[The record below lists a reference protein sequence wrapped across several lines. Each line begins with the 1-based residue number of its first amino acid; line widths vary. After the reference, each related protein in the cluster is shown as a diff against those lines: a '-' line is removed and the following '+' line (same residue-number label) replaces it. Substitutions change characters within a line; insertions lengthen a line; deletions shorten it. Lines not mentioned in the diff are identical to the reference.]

1 MPEIEFFQL
10 TDVGCVREGNED
22 AVGHWPHEDGLLS
35 LEDVRTHPRRNLLT
49 RCLGR
54 ELIVGIDVLSMDLRP
69 RDIIVQCSDGIHGAV
84 RDEEV
89 AELVVAHP
97 PEAAC
102 RALVRRA
109 REEGG
114 EDNLSVQVA
123 AVVSCPPAAARPWWR
138 LGR

>member
-1 MPEIEFFQL
+1 MQY
-10 TDVGCVREGNED
+10 
-22 AVGHWPHEDGLLS
+22 GLLS
-35 LEDVRTHPRRNLLT
+35 PEDARAHPRRNMLT

-54 ELIVGIDVLSMDLRP
+54 ELIVGIDVLSMDIRP
-69 RDIIVQCSDGIHGAV
+69 GDVVVQCSDGVHVAV
-84 RDEEV
+84 REEEV
-89 AELVVAHP
+89 AELVTAHP